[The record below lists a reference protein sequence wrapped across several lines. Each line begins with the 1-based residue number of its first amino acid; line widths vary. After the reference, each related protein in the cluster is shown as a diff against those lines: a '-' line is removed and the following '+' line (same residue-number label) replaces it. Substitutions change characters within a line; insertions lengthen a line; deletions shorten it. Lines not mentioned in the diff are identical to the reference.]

1 MFYVFYLQYIFKLS
15 FMKTLF
21 SSIIVICT
29 LIFFSCKK
37 ENDILNSSDNFSLIF
52 SKDTLLFDTVFTT
65 VGSATRS
72 FKVYNNSNQD
82 IILNSISLAKGNESP
97 FRINVDGES
106 SNNVNDIFLRANDSL
121 YIFSEVTINP
131 NDAINNLGQS
141 THLIEQDSII
151 FNYNN
156 KIQDID
162 LVAWGIDANFH
173 CGDRKSVV

>member
-156 KIQDID
+156 KIQDI
-162 LVAWGIDANFH
+162 I
-173 CGDRKSVV
+173 

>member
-21 SSIIVICT
+21 SSIIIICT

-82 IILNSISLAKGNESP
+82 IILNSISL
-97 FRINVDGES
+97 
-106 SNNVNDIFLRANDSL
+106 
-121 YIFSEVTINP
+121 
-131 NDAINNLGQS
+131 
-141 THLIEQDSII
+141 
-151 FNYNN
+151 
-156 KIQDID
+156 
-162 LVAWGIDANFH
+162 
-173 CGDRKSVV
+173 